1 MEDKK
6 KTTLS
11 GTLMRP
17 LTVGECAFIRHAS
30 QTMRTSTVL
39 KISSVSPQGIEFETR
54 NTHYRLLPPAAAR
67 TATVER
73 SVMAAA

>member
-39 KISSVSPQGIEFETR
+39 KISS
-54 NTHYRLLPPAAAR
+54 
-67 TATVER
+67 
-73 SVMAAA
+73 